1 MTKKQDI
8 PEFIDL
14 QSSHITQHSSGT
26 TKTPW
31 KVEKNITN
39 EELFR
44 LPSHLNETEV
54 FAIMRA
60 AKKFELIAFN
70 QGTKFGKQKQME
82 IYKPLLDEFETKLK
96 LAREENERLA
106 EVLDRL
112 TRKEV

>member
-1 MTKKQDI
+1 MTKKQDL
-8 PEFIDL
+8 PELIDL
-14 QSSHITQHSSGT
+14 QSSHVTQHSSGAS
-26 TKTPW
+26 KTPW

-39 EELFR
+39 EALFQ
-44 LPSHLNETEV
+44 LPSHLTETEV

-70 QGTKFGKQKQME
+70 QGIKFGKRKQME
-82 IYKPLLDEFETKLK
+82 IYKPLLDEFNMKLK

-106 EVLDRL
+106 DVLDRL